1 MKAKKLLSLLL
12 ALCLMAALLAGCDNG
27 QAGDDTPSDSNSPT
41 GSNSTETEMP
51 AYKVGIISHTNS
63 GGCWERILD
72 AAKYMG
78 GELNCEVSAAVGSS
92 ADAILTEA
100 ENFIASGVDGL
111 IIMND
116 GGVTSRLID
125 LCEEA
130 GVYIVFSDC
139 GLSVVEEDDYS
150 TYATSEYYLG
160 HVAHDEYDDSY
171 ACAQDMIANGAENFV
186 IFGLPPGISANFDKR
201 AVGAMDAITDAGLEY
216 VEARSYAMAEIANNL
231 MSQYPETDAI
241 FSFVTTPDSFN
252 VADMAAKYGGKIQIS
267 AYMVGDVSYEF
278 EVGFL
283 THVSVGSEA
292 RMQLAFAL
300 LYSGLRGERVSNAD
314 GTPAEIEFPHLWITS
329 GEDFETFYAATT
341 GGNHAYSIDEMKQ
354 LIKVFNPDVT
364 PEDYQ
369 VIADAFSAEDGW
381 LASKK

>member
-27 QAGDDTPSDSNSPT
+27 QAGDDTPSDSNSPA
-41 GSNSTETEMP
+41 GSSSSETEMP

-116 GGVTSRLID
+116 GGVTSRLVD

>member
-12 ALCLMAALLAGCDNG
+12 ALCLMAALLAGCGGD
-27 QAGDDTPSDSNSPT
+27 QTGDDPKDDDSPT
-41 GSNSTETEMP
+41 INGGSSEVELP
-51 AYKVGIISHTNS
+51 AYKIGIISHTNS

-72 AAKYMG
+72 AAEYVA

-116 GGVTSRLID
+116 GGVTSRLVD

-130 GVYIVFSDC
+130 GVYLVFSDC
-139 GLSVVEEDDYS
+139 GLSVIEEDDYS

-160 HVAHDEYDDSY
+160 HVAHDEYADSY
-171 ACAQDMIANGAENFV
+171 ACAQDMIANGAKNFV
-186 IFGLPPGISANFDKR
+186 VFGLPPGIAANFDKR
-201 AVGAMDAITDAGLEY
+201 AVGAEDAITEAGLEY
-216 VEARSYAMAEIANNL
+216 VEARSYSMSEIANNL

-292 RMQLAFAL
+292 RMELAFAL
-300 LYSGLRGERVSNAD
+300 LYNGLRGERISNAD
-314 GTPAEIEFPHLWITS
+314 GTPAEILFPHLWITS

-341 GGNHAYSIDEMKQ
+341 GGNHAYDIDEMKQ
-354 LIKVFNPDVT
+354 LIKAFNPDVT

-369 VIADAFSAEDGW
+369 KIADAFSAEDGW

>member
-12 ALCLMAALLAGCDNG
+12 ALCLLAALLAGCDNG
-27 QAGDDTPSDSNSPT
+27 QGSGGIPDSNPSSAG
-41 GSNSTETEMP
+41 GSSEIDMP
-51 AYKVGIISHTNS
+51 AYKIGIISHTNS

-72 AAKYMG
+72 AAEYMG

-92 ADAILTEA
+92 ADAILSEA

-139 GLSVVEEDDYS
+139 GLSDVESDDYS
-150 TYATSEYYLG
+150 TYAASEYYLG
-160 HVAHDEYDDSY
+160 HVAHDEYADSY
-171 ACAQDMIANGAENFV
+171 ACAQDMIANGAKNFV
-186 IFGLPPGISANFDKR
+186 VFGLPPGISSNFDKR
-201 AVGAMDAITDAGLEY
+201 AIGAEAAITEANLKY
-216 VEARSYAMAEIANNL
+216 IEARSYAMSEMANNL

-252 VADMAAKYGGKIQIS
+252 VADMASKYGGKIQIS

-278 EVGFL
+278 DVGFL

-300 LYSGLRGERVSNAD
+300 LYSGLRGGRVSNAD

-341 GGNHAYSIDEMKQ
+341 GGSHAYSIEEMKQ

-369 VIADAFSAEDGW
+369 AIADAFSAEDGW
-381 LASKK
+381 LASRK

>member
-12 ALCLMAALLAGCDNG
+12 ACCMVIGLLAGCGNEKADDN
-27 QAGDDTPSDSNSPT
+27 TPADNSPT
-41 GSNSTETEMP
+41 TADGTDEIEMP
-51 AYKVGIISHTNS
+51 AYKIGIIAHTNS
-63 GGCWERILD
+63 GGCWERIMG
-72 AAKYMG
+72 AAEYMG
-78 GELNCEVSAAVGSS
+78 EELNCTVSAAVGSS

-116 GGVTSRLID
+116 GGITSRLVS

-139 GLSVVEEDDYS
+139 GLSVTEEDDYS
-150 TYATSEYYLG
+150 TYSTSEYYLG
-160 HVAHDEYDDSY
+160 HVAHDEYADSY
-171 ACAQDMIANGAENFV
+171 ACAKDMIENGATNFV
-186 IFGLPPGISANFDKR
+186 VFGLPPGISANFDKR
-201 AVGAMDAITDAGLEY
+201 AVGAMDAITEAGLEY
-216 VEARSYAMAEIANNL
+216 VEARSYSMAELANNL

-252 VADMAAKYGGKIQIS
+252 VVDMASKYAGKIQIS

-278 EVGFL
+278 DVGFL

-292 RMQLAFAL
+292 RIQLAFSL
-300 LYSGLRGERVSNAD
+300 LYSGMRGYRVSNED
-314 GTPAEIEFPHLWITS
+314 GTPAEIEFPHLWVKS
-329 GEDFETFYAATT
+329 GEDFKTFYNATT

-354 LIKVFNPDVT
+354 LMKVFNADAT

-369 VIADAFSAEDGW
+369 VIADAFSDEAGW

>member
-27 QAGDDTPSDSNSPT
+27 QAGDDTPSDSNSPA

-51 AYKVGIISHTNS
+51 AYKIGIISHTNS

-72 AAKYMG
+72 AAEYMG

-116 GGVTSRLID
+116 GGVTSRLVD

>member
-12 ALCLMAALLAGCDNG
+12 ALCLTAALLASCDNG
-27 QAGDDTPSDSNSPT
+27 QAGDNTPADNTPPASD
-41 GSNSTETEMP
+41 GSSDIEMP
-51 AYKVGIISHTNS
+51 AYKIGIISHTNS

-116 GGVTSRLID
+116 GGVTSRLVD

-130 GVYIVFSDC
+130 GVYLVFSDC
-139 GLSVVEEDDYS
+139 GLSVIEEADYS

-300 LYSGLRGERVSNAD
+300 LYSGLRGERIGNAD
-314 GTPAEIEFPHLWITS
+314 GTPAEIEFPHLWVTS
-329 GEDFETFYAATT
+329 EEDFKTFYAATT

-369 VIADAFSAEDGW
+369 TIADAFSAEDGW

>member
-41 GSNSTETEMP
+41 GSSSSETEMP

-72 AAKYMG
+72 AAEYMG

-116 GGVTSRLID
+116 GGVTSRLVD

>member
-41 GSNSTETEMP
+41 GSSSSETEMP

-72 AAKYMG
+72 AAEYMG

-116 GGVTSRLID
+116 GGVTSRLVD

-201 AVGAMDAITDAGLEY
+201 AVGAMDAITDARPGVCGGPQL
-216 VEARSYAMAEIANNL
+216 R
-231 MSQYPETDAI
+231 
-241 FSFVTTPDSFN
+241 
-252 VADMAAKYGGKIQIS
+252 YGRDRQ
-267 AYMVGDVSYEF
+267 
-278 EVGFL
+278 
-283 THVSVGSEA
+283 
-292 RMQLAFAL
+292 Q
-300 LYSGLRGERVSNAD
+300 
-314 GTPAEIEFPHLWITS
+314 
-329 GEDFETFYAATT
+329 
-341 GGNHAYSIDEMKQ
+341 
-354 LIKVFNPDVT
+354 PDV
-364 PEDYQ
+364 PVSRDRRHLQLCHHARLLQRGRYGRQ
-369 VIADAFSAEDGW
+369 VRRQDPDLRVHGGRRV
-381 LASKK
+381 L

>member
-27 QAGDDTPSDSNSPT
+27 QAGNDTPSDSNSPA

-72 AAKYMG
+72 AAEYMG

-116 GGVTSRLID
+116 GGVTSRLVD